1 MIKPSTLEIS
11 CWRFFYGKFFIK
23 NAKKYP
29 FDSKNV
35 YHCSLKNN
43 EKMKKYLFMAV
54 AAFTMLTFATSCKKK
69 LTDEAIQKSAQEAI
83 AKTGMATTVSI
94 KDGIATLTGECK
106 DDKCK
111 TDCEAAIK
119 DVKGIKSVV
128 NSCTVTPPP
137 VSMTTTLDAATQK
150 KVTDGLKDIKGAILA
165 GFSAKGAIING
176 EVSAADNMKI
186 KQMLAS
192 AKVML
197 DAASKLTVKK

>member
-1 MIKPSTLEIS
+1 MVIFSLKVAE
-11 CWRFFYGKFFIK
+11 
-23 NAKKYP
+23 KYP

-69 LTDEAIQKSAQEAI
+69 LKDEDIQKAAQEAI
-83 AKTGMATTVSI
+83 AKTGMATTVSV
-94 KDGIATLTGECK
+94 KEGVATLTGECK

-111 TDCEAAIK
+111 ADCEAAIK

-137 VSMTTTLDAATQK
+137 ASIATVLDAATQK
-150 KVTDGLKDIKGAILA
+150 KVTDGLKDIKGVTASFAGDKAVLA
-165 GFSAKGAIING
+165 G
-176 EVSAADNMKI
+176 EVTKADRMKI
-186 KQMLAS
+186 MQMLAA
-192 AKVML
+192 AKVKS
-197 DAASKLTVKK
+197 DVSKLMDKK